1 MHITHMQLDKWNP
14 HAQQRI
20 PDRDRRMRE
29 GARVDDDAVDLVAG
43 RGVDAVDEGAFV
55 VGLEGLEGGVE
66 GGGVGGAGRLDV
78 GEGGGAVDVWFA
90 GAEEVE
96 VGAVEEEDGFAH
108 FLSFLLFCFG
118 LLVLESDGF
127 AWLCYAMRCDGD
139 SGGIRYSKGK
149 KGQLEYSN
157 TAMEIYIN
165 NNINLL
171 DIYLCYYVLV
181 WAFPI
186 NSSIELRGKISPT
199 RRGEPFAA
207 GRDRDEVTV
216 ALIYLKIRKWR
227 DMPWIVHK

>member
-1 MHITHMQLDKWNP
+1 MPPALPRMHITHMQLDKWNP

-108 FLSFLLFCFG
+108 FLSFLLFVLVFWFLSRMV
-118 LLVLESDGF
+118 LLG
-127 AWLCYAMRCDGD
+127 YAMRCDAMVTVVVLD
-139 SGGIRYSKGK
+139 I
-149 KGQLEYSN
+149 
-157 TAMEIYIN
+157 AMEKKVNWSIRTQLWKYIST
-165 NNINLL
+165 IILT
-171 DIYLCYYVLV
+171 
-181 WAFPI
+181 F
-186 NSSIELRGKISPT
+186 
-199 RRGEPFAA
+199 
-207 GRDRDEVTV
+207 
-216 ALIYLKIRKWR
+216 
-227 DMPWIVHK
+227 